1 MALDPKADL
10 ATLMSAVQKGGVNFV
25 RKQDSRFHKAVAW
38 VLWVISF
45 GKLNDYHNFA
55 TTIGRTVALPEN
67 FDLYPEA
74 EKMALVEHELT
85 HVRQYATWGLL
96 FMLSYLL
103 LPLPA
108 GLAYFRW
115 VWEREAYLR
124 QLQVLML
131 YGNQSVSSRVEYVV
145 GSLSGPNYI
154 WAWPFKDSM
163 KRWFLSRLVG

>member
-10 ATLMSAVQKGGVNFV
+10 STLMSAVQKAGVVFV
-25 RKQDSRFHKAVAW
+25 RKQDSRFHKAIAW
-38 VLWVISF
+38 VLWLISF

-55 TTIGRTVALPEN
+55 TTIGRTIALPEN

-74 EKMALVEHELT
+74 EKVALVEHELT

-96 FMLSYLL
+96 FMLSYVLF
-103 LPLPA
+103 PLPV

-124 QLQVLML
+124 QLQVLMR
-131 YGNQSVSSRVEYVV
+131 YGNKSILSRVDYIVEN
-145 GSLSGPNYI
+145 LSGPAYI
-154 WAWPFKDSM
+154 WAWPFRASM
-163 KRWFLSRLVG
+163 RTWFLSRLF